1 MSLRKVGKSAHQSGC
16 NDFEK
21 EFLLEHFYY
30 DKGILYWQSTGSVA
44 GSEKKRDGYWEIS
57 KGKKRML
64 RHRAVW
70 IMHNGPIPEGKVI
83 NHINGI
89 PGDDR
94 IENLEVVSQK
104 ENASI
109 KRVNKNINNV
119 SGITGVTYCSERAKW
134 RASIMV
140 DHRAINLGR
149 YESLFEACCARKSAE
164 NRRRLGFLITPAKFG
179 RTYTSKYGVNGIEYQ
194 KAGQRYLAYYYDERG
209 KKVRL
214 GSSKNFFDAVCLRKS
229 WENTLWKT
237 EG

>member
-1 MSLRKVGKSAHQSGC
+1 MSLRKAEKSAPQSGC

-21 EFLLEHFYY
+21 SFLLKHFYY
-30 DKGILYWQSTGSVA
+30 DKGILYWQTTGTVA
-44 GSEKKRDGYWEIS
+44 GSKKGKGDYWEIS

-104 ENASI
+104 ENVSI
-109 KRVNKNINNV
+109 KRVNRNKNNV
-119 SGITGVTYCSERAKW
+119 SGITGVSYCSERAKW
-134 RASIMV
+134 YTSIMV
-140 DHRAINLGR
+140 DRRCISLGR

-179 RTYTSKYGVNGIEYQ
+179 RTYTSKYGVNGIKYQ
-194 KAGQRYLAYYYDERG
+194 KAGQRYLAYYDDERG

-229 WENTLWKT
+229 WEASLWKT
-237 EG
+237 ED

>member
-1 MSLRKVGKSAHQSGC
+1 MRKVGKSAHQPGC

>member
-44 GSEKKRDGYWEIS
+44 GSKKNKGGYWEIS

-94 IENLEVVSQK
+94 IENLEVVSQR

-119 SGITGVTYCSERAKW
+119 SGITGVSYCYEKDEWYAN
-134 RASIMV
+134 IMA
-140 DHRAINLGR
+140 DHHTISLGR
-149 YESLFEACCARKSAE
+149 YEDFFEACCARKSAE
-164 NRRRLGFLITPAKFG
+164 NKRRLGAILTPTKLG
-179 RTYTSKYGVNGIEYQ
+179 RTSKYGVNGIEYQ
-194 KAGQRYLAYYYDERG
+194 KAGQRYFAYYYNKCG
-209 KKVRL
+209 KKIRL
-214 GSSKNFFDAVCLRKS
+214 GSSKSFFDAVCLRKS
-229 WENTLWKT
+229 WEASLWKT
-237 EG
+237 ED

>member
-1 MSLRKVGKSAHQSGC
+1 MSLRKAGRSALQSGC

-21 EFLLEHFYY
+21 EFLLKHFYY
-30 DKGILYWQSTGSVA
+30 DKGVLYWRTTGVRA
-44 GSEKKRDGYWEIS
+44 GSCKNKDGYWVIS

-70 IMHNGPIPEGKVI
+70 IMHNGPIPKNKVI

-119 SGITGVTYCSERAKW
+119 SGITGVSYCSEKDKW
-134 RASIMV
+134 YANIMI
-140 DHRAINLGR
+140 DHHTINLGR
-149 YESLFEACCARKSAE
+149 YEDFFEACCARKSAE
-164 NRRRLGFLITPAKFG
+164 NKRRLGAIITPAKLG
-179 RTYTSKYGVNGIEYQ
+179 RTSKYGVNRIEYQ
-194 KAGQRYLAYYYDERG
+194 KAGQRYRAYYYNECG
-209 KKVRL
+209 KKIGL

-229 WENTLWKT
+229 WEVSLWKT
-237 EG
+237 ED